1 VKIQEKLVVTLM
13 AVTFLIGVAGSVAIY
28 EVNRIAQPLGTLPD
42 SIELLNEAAYLDGL
56 ARLIHYYDEVLT
68 QSARNYAFTQDKT
81 WEERYQSTEPELDRV
96 IKDAIAKGDETDVQF
111 FSSVDKANIALVE
124 MEYQAIE
131 LTNAGQPE
139 QAIEILESE
148 QYFEQKRIYDQA
160 LRDYVTR
167 RGAAYDDALR
177 ISTDSLLGATEDIQ
191 GEVGQTT
198 QLIIVAVP
206 VIIVSAA
213 IIGFIIF
220 YSITR
225 PLHGL
230 RHAATEIAKGNF
242 DVKIDLTRN
251 DEIGELALH
260 FENMREELKRKER
273 LKDEFISVASHE
285 LRSPI
290 QPIMGFIDLAKK
302 GYVKP
307 EEAIDGILPQA
318 RRLQQLAN
326 DILDV
331 TRIEGDSLRCI
342 MEKVR
347 ISEVVSEVVEAA
359 KVNLDGSVSIET
371 KVVNGAQAI
380 EIDADKARVV
390 QVLSNLVSNA
400 VKFTKMGTIRVETR
414 ASVERNFV
422 EIRVSDTGGGIPE
435 EVLQNLFG
443 KFVTKSVGKDNQHG
457 TGLGLFIS
465 KAIVTA
471 HNGII
476 SGSNNK
482 DGGATFVVMLP
493 IFKDEKMYA

>member
-1 VKIQEKLVVTLM
+1 MKIQEKLIVTLM

-28 EVNRIAQPLGTLPD
+28 EVNRIAQPLSTLPGNID
-42 SIELLNEAAYLDGL
+42 LLNEAAYLDGL

-68 QSARNYAFTQDKT
+68 QSARNYAFTQDER

-96 IKDAIAKGDETDVQF
+96 IKDAIAKGDQTDAQF
-111 FSSVDKANIALVE
+111 FSSVDRANAALVE
-124 MEYQAIE
+124 MESRAIA

-139 QAIEILESE
+139 QAIAILESD
-148 QYFEQKRIYDQA
+148 QYAEQKQIYDQA
-160 LRDYVTR
+160 LRDYVAR
-167 RGAAYDDALR
+167 RGSAYDDALR
-177 ISTDSLLGATEDIQ
+177 ISTDSLLGATRDIQ
-191 GEVGQTT
+191 GAVSQTT

-206 VIIVSAA
+206 VVIVSTA

-220 YSITR
+220 YSVTR
-225 PLHGL
+225 PLLGL

-242 DVKIDLTRN
+242 DVKIELMRN
-251 DEIGELALH
+251 DEIGELASH
-260 FENMREELKRKER
+260 FENMREELKRKEK

-331 TRIEGDSLRCI
+331 TRIEGGSLKCI

-347 ISEVVSEVVEAA
+347 ISDVVGEVVEAA
-359 KVNLDGSVSIET
+359 KVNLDDNVAIET
-371 KVVNGAQAI
+371 KIVNGAQAI
-380 EIDADKARVV
+380 EIDADKTRVV

-400 VKFTKMGTIRVETR
+400 VRFTKKGTVRVETR

-422 EIRVSDTGGGIPE
+422 EITVSDTGGGIPKE
-435 EVLQNLFG
+435 IMPDLFG

-465 KAIVTA
+465 KAIVAA
-471 HNGII
+471 HNGTI

-482 DGGATFVVMLP
+482 DGGATFVVTLP